1 MADSSLIGIPRDVE
15 PPAADSGE
23 ALGPSDSSDSGGD
36 TAGTPRGSDAAGT
49 DSVGTGE
56 RRSAGDDDTQREA
69 PDIAPD
75 RVVSARE
82 REVGDVIEADED
94 MDLSAIDA
102 SGADAI
108 PDDDL
113 PGNDGPGQDE
123 PDDDNPGDPQRDN
136 DKPVMAY

>member
-1 MADSSLIGIPRDVE
+1 MTHSSSSNSSE
-15 PPAADSGE
+15 P
-23 ALGPSDSSDSGGD
+23 LGPSDSSDSGSD
-36 TAGTPRGSDAAGT
+36 MAGIARNDAGST
-49 DSVGTGE
+49 DSAGTGE
-56 RRSAGDDDTQREA
+56 RRGADGDQTPREA
-69 PDIAPD
+69 ADIAPD

-82 REVGDVIEADED
+82 REVGDAIEADED
-94 MDLSAIDA
+94 TDLSAIDA
-102 SGADAI
+102 ARTDAI